1 MVDVIPGEGVLQV
14 SDMSSLPFDA
24 ATFDVVYASHC
35 LEHSSWGYVEATL
48 DEWRRV
54 LTRGGTL
61 CVAVPDMVTIAEL
74 IAEPNNT
81 VDDDLQL
88 MYVVYGAQRDDH
100 DFHRAGFTE
109 RLLGATLRSRGFCG
123 VRRVGDFHY
132 FASDSTKLTLAER
145 PISLNLR
152 ATAC

>member
-1 MVDVIPGEGVLQV
+1 MRVPEIP
-14 SDMSSLPFDA
+14 SL
-24 ATFDVVYASHC
+24 TSVKNEKGIC
-35 LEHSSWGYVEATL
+35 
-48 DEWRRV
+48 
-54 LTRGGTL
+54 
-61 CVAVPDMVTIAEL
+61 
-74 IAEPNNT
+74 
-81 VDDDLQL
+81 QL